1 MLARTVDHLWQ
12 SVGVFG
18 LGWLL
23 ATMLRPNAAAIR
35 LWLWRFTAL
44 KFVVPFGL
52 LYAYGAW
59 LGFPVRHNALP
70 PPALLSGAM
79 TSAQPFATPAQ
90 TFPVNSFLL
99 VIALILTLVAAA
111 ACLRWSLRELRHAQH
126 KRQVEEARNWDDQP
140 PAAGFFKSAA
150 LTAAAILAVA
160 VPVVS
165 GALHDR
171 LWRQAALV
179 IDAQALRTASIR
191 MREAEPR
198 FGALI
203 QVVASNDHVLIRN
216 INIKDL
222 VALVY
227 GVDQFEVFGGALPW
241 MSSPSYDVNVTGR
254 VHEPD
259 AFDPYSLRQ
268 PMTEYL
274 YQQFGV
280 SIRINGACQ
289 EPCGR
294 HVSIAIERLKY

>member
-1 MLARTVDHLWQ
+1 MLARTIDHLWQ
-12 SVGVFG
+12 S
-18 LGWLL
+18 LGCFAIAWSL
-23 ATMLRPNAAAIR
+23 ATMLRPNAAGIR
-35 LWLWRFTAL
+35 VWVWRLAAL
-44 KFVVPFGL
+44 KFVVPFGV

-59 LGFPVRHNALP
+59 LGFPVRHNAIP
-70 PPALLSGAM
+70 PPVLLTDVGP
-79 TSAQPFATPAQ
+79 SAQPFATPAQ
-90 TFPVNSFLL
+90 SFAANSVML
-99 VIALILTLVAAA
+99 VIALLVTLVAAA
-111 ACLRWSLRELRHAQH
+111 GSLGWSLQQLRRAQLD
-126 KRQVEEARNWDDQP
+126 RQTEESRNWDDQP

-160 VPVVS
+160 LPIVS

-179 IDAQALRTASIR
+179 IDTQSLRGATIL
-191 MREAEPR
+191 MREAKPR
-198 FGALI
+198 LGALI
-203 QVVASNDHVLIRN
+203 QVDASDDHVLIRN

-241 MSSPSYDVNVTGR
+241 MSSPSYDVNVTGP

-274 YQQFGV
+274 YEQFGV